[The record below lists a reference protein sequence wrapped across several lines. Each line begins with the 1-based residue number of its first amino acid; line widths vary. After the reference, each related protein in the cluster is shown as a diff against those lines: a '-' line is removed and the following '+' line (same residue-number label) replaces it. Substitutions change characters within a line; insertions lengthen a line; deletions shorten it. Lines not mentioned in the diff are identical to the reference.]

1 MCNHLLVYDVQTA
14 YWYGSLDAL
23 GSDFTFIGS
32 NGKFIV
38 EECNRI
44 EDNSPIVLL
53 SRILWIKDK
62 KAVVKFSQGNSGFDF
77 EL

>member
-23 GSDFTFIGS
+23 GSNFTFIGS

-38 EECNRI
+38 EECNRM
-44 EDNSPIVLL
+44 
-53 SRILWIKDK
+53 
-62 KAVVKFSQGNSGFDF
+62 
-77 EL
+77 